1 LPKSV
6 DIKYLNRDF
15 NSFKQALI
23 TFAQSYFPNTNNDFS
38 DASPATMIMEQA
50 SAVGDILSLYTD
62 RSVQENFLEYSIQKD
77 NIISL
82 AYSSGYRPRVTSTAV
97 TTLDV
102 YQQIP
107 AIISGGTATPDY
119 NYAVTI
125 AANAKIN
132 SKSNSNVSFITQTPV
147 NFAFSSSADPTTV
160 SVYSINNGTQ
170 QPEYYLLKKS
180 VEAIAGTLKSQTFT
194 FGTPVKFDSVTLN
207 DTDVIE
213 ILNITDSDGHVWY
226 EVPYLA
232 QSTVYE
238 SIPNTQLNDPNMSQ
252 FNDTVPYLL
261 KLRTVQRRFTS
272 RYNADNTLTLAFGS
286 GVVNS
291 PDEEIIPNT
300 DNVGMGL
307 IDSISKLETAYSP
320 DNFLYTKQY
329 GLAPGNTTLTITYIT
344 GGGVET
350 NVSAGD
356 ITSIYEITRTSSNS
370 NPNSLNQALFQ
381 QVSNTIAFN
390 NVYAA
395 SGGGSGDDVDDIR
408 LNAMA
413 AFPSQLRNVTPE
425 DYEVRSVSMPSQYGT
440 IAKGKLITGE
450 DKGNP
455 LGLSL
460 YVLSYDTNK
469 NLTTASP
476 ALKENLKNY
485 LSQYR
490 ISNDSLNIK
499 NAFVINVGINF
510 SISVLSSFN
519 AQQVL
524 AQCLA
529 NVSDLFNTSKWQI
542 GQPIVIADIIT
553 AILQVRGVQNV
564 QGVEVVNKSG
574 ESDGYS
580 KYGYDILGAT
590 KNNIIY
596 TSRDP
601 SIFEIKYKTQD
612 ISGRVVNN

>member
-1 LPKSV
+1 MPKSV

-580 KYGYDILGAT
+580 KDGYDILGAT